1 MVSSLKKSI
10 RSYMYKVTFAL
21 VSVILVSVLVLS
33 IANEQSRARETADKI
48 FQQMDKILE
57 ENGKEMERL
66 RKEYSQKCLHDAE
79 TIAYILEK
87 NPKARYDRDELRK
100 IAKFE
105 VDEIHIIDE
114 RGEIVSGTHPR
125 YYGYNFDSGEQIR
138 FFKPMLNDKGM
149 KMVQGIKPNTAEN
162 KLMQYSAMWNSTGEF
177 IVEVGFEPVN
187 VSKVTAKNELPYIF
201 SQLCVNPDK

>member
-1 MVSSLKKSI
+1 MRTLKKSI

-57 ENGKEMERL
+57 ENGKEMECL

-100 IAKFE
+100 IADVLKGEANENCF
-105 VDEIHIIDE
+105 VCCQGGDEF
-114 RGEIVSGTHPR
+114 TLF
-125 YYGYNFDSGEQIR
+125 YYGYEKEELLKKIESLKALQSGHGVLLEDGITVDLK
-138 FFKPMLNDKGM
+138 FSMGSSIAHGAVDYDKM
-149 KMVQGIKPNTAEN
+149 YREADEKMYEDKRMRKN
-162 KLMQYSAMWNSTGEF
+162 M
-177 IVEVGFEPVN
+177 
-187 VSKVTAKNELPYIF
+187 AK
-201 SQLCVNPDK
+201 KA

>member
-1 MVSSLKKSI
+1 MRTLKKSI

-57 ENGKEMERL
+57 ENGKKMERL

-114 RGEIVSGTHPR
+114 RGEIVSGTHPVIMAITLIPGSR
-125 YYGYNFDSGEQIR
+125 Y
-138 FFKPMLNDKGM
+138 
-149 KMVQGIKPNTAEN
+149 A
-162 KLMQYSAMWNSTGEF
+162 
-177 IVEVGFEPVN
+177 
-187 VSKVTAKNELPYIF
+187 F
-201 SQLCVNPDK
+201 SSLC

>member
-33 IANEQSRARETADKI
+33 IANEQRRAWETADKI

-100 IAKFE
+100 IAKFIE

-114 RGEIVSGTHPR
+114 RGEIISGTHPVIMAITLIPGSR
-125 YYGYNFDSGEQIR
+125 C
-138 FFKPMLNDKGM
+138 
-149 KMVQGIKPNTAEN
+149 A
-162 KLMQYSAMWNSTGEF
+162 
-177 IVEVGFEPVN
+177 
-187 VSKVTAKNELPYIF
+187 F
-201 SQLCVNPDK
+201 SSLC

>member
-33 IANEQSRARETADKI
+33 IANEQSRTRETADKI

-57 ENGKEMERL
+57 ENGKKMERL

-87 NPKARYDRDELRK
+87 NPKARYDRDECARS
-100 IAKFE
+100 
-105 VDEIHIIDE
+105 
-114 RGEIVSGTHPR
+114 R
-125 YYGYNFDSGEQIR
+125 
-138 FFKPMLNDKGM
+138 
-149 KMVQGIKPNTAEN
+149 
-162 KLMQYSAMWNSTGEF
+162 NS
-177 IVEVGFEPVN
+177 
-187 VSKVTAKNELPYIF
+187 
-201 SQLCVNPDK
+201 